1 MLKLQGSK
9 RGRSSTPSSAIPPTP
24 SKRASQVPLPAASAS
39 STDPLPTPILPLLE
53 PEDQEDDEEGGPPGL
68 DSDSEDEDDTE
79 TLDFGSDAGGIHEDR
94 DQAHDHYV
102 EAWWTSIQSWCNRT
116 NIDPKNFFNVVDA
129 TRNADHNLVAPV
141 ENAEVEFDDMLTMWM
156 ECYHADLGSAIG
168 DGATLAA
175 RWDTDKKT
183 WAFFIEREIH
193 NLTKEEEKKFHKE
206 CVVAKEKEL

>member
-1 MLKLQGSK
+1 M
-9 RGRSSTPSSAIPPTP
+9 
-24 SKRASQVPLPAASAS
+24 
-39 STDPLPTPILPLLE
+39 
-53 PEDQEDDEEGGPPGL
+53 
-68 DSDSEDEDDTE
+68 
-79 TLDFGSDAGGIHEDR
+79 
-94 DQAHDHYV
+94 

-193 NLTKEEEKKFHKE
+193 NLTKEEEKKFHK
-206 CVVAKEKEL
+206 